1 MATDYDRELETQLIE
16 AKAALQ
22 GQAEAMLDLL
32 LQFESKLQAR
42 LDAAEAR
49 IVSLREAI
57 ARQQEVDY
65 SMRYRQPEEAL
76 TK

>member
-22 GQAEAMLDLL
+22 GQAEAMLDFL

-49 IVSLREAI
+49 IVALREAI
-57 ARQQEVDY
+57 ECQQEVDLP
-65 SMRYRQPEEAL
+65 MRPQPEEAL
-76 TK
+76 VK

>member
-65 SMRYRQPEEAL
+65 SVRSRQPEEAL
-76 TK
+76 AK

>member
-65 SMRYRQPEEAL
+65 SVRPRQPEEAL
-76 TK
+76 AK

>member
-1 MATDYDRELETQLIE
+1 MAKDYDRELESQLIE

-49 IVSLREAI
+49 IIALREAI
-57 ARQQEVDY
+57 ARQQEMDRAN
-65 SMRYRQPEEAL
+65 SAQPQEAL

>member
-1 MATDYDRELETQLIE
+1 MATDYDRELESQLIE

-57 ARQQEVDY
+57 AHQQDVDY
-65 SMRYRQPEEAL
+65 SMRSRQPEEAL
-76 TK
+76 MK